1 MQRSGDKDGKWMNN
15 AVYGKIMENVR
26 NRIGVKLV
34 RLLEGDI
41 KTKEHVIKNIW
52 LWFNG
57 DT

>member
-26 NRIGVKLV
+26 NGIGVKLV

-41 KTKEHVIKNIW
+41 KTKVHVIKNIW

>member
-41 KTKEHVIKNIW
+41 KTKVHVIKNIW